1 MTNRRTTQGDLMRQA
16 GKCGSDTGKRIKPE
30 RVLERKY
37 KWPCLLN
44 PGNIC
49 APSKLGMFKKEFRAG
64 PEF

>member
-1 MTNRRTTQGDLMRQA
+1 MRQA